1 MNMSN
6 NNCHGCYFPKQDIIH
21 SLLFF
26 FFKLWL
32 LFSVFLQNLKTISL
46 GQRALH
52 RVGMVMTFVFSNG
65 EKQLCCCKAEFYV
78 LKLYID
84 I

>member
-1 MNMSN
+1 MAAIFRNRTS
-6 NNCHGCYFPKQDIIH
+6 FIH
-21 SLLFF
+21 CF

-32 LFSVFLQNLKTISL
+32 LFSVCLQILKTISL

-78 LKLYID
+78 LELYID
-84 I
+84 IKKKKNQN

>member
-1 MNMSN
+1 MDMSN

-26 FFKLWL
+26 L
-32 LFSVFLQNLKTISL
+32 SCGCHFLCLQILKTISL

-78 LKLYID
+78 LELYID